1 MCYPKHRYMIKQRI
15 KQSVTKVAEKTM
27 YTRIPTGERIEAK
40 SNSIKQYY
48 LSCDASTSN
57 EDLPK
62 KFTC

>member
-40 SNSIKQYY
+40 SNSIKQ
-48 LSCDASTSN
+48 
-57 EDLPK
+57 
-62 KFTC
+62 